1 MLQARFH
8 RNFRNYKK
16 SLQSPL
22 FAAKHFNEQTRPSEV
37 DASFDEQRREFF
49 VRSEPHTSRQHENQ
63 RSLLISKLSSA
74 LMKPE
79 HVHFISV

>member
-49 VRSEPHTSRQHENQ
+49 VRSEPHTSRQHETNEVC
-63 RSLLISKLSSA
+63 LLA
-74 LMKPE
+74 NCQ
-79 HVHFISV
+79 VH